1 VQKKSLNRDKPSKTT
16 ENPPK
21 DSQSNKYEKEA
32 VVLPFLLRKPVSL
45 RYKQAMKV
53 LVFQNGN
60 ISSIIKDSFLA
71 YFFSNLYFLTYCED
85 LINP

>member
-1 VQKKSLNRDKPSKTT
+1 MTKQQAIQANKIRVQKKSQNRDKPSKTT

-45 RYKQAMKV
+45 R
-53 LVFQNGN
+53 
-60 ISSIIKDSFLA
+60 
-71 YFFSNLYFLTYCED
+71 
-85 LINP
+85 